1 MIIVRRRLSRTLPAC
16 ALGLATALAFVPTG
30 TLPAVPV
37 DDSAMVVTRPQL
49 GATPTTHTGEWL
61 YVCNQNDATVSVIDM
76 GTQAVVR
83 TIDLQELG
91 FSANAKPHHI
101 AVEPDGSYWYV
112 TLIGDNQ
119 IVKLD
124 RDDRVAGQVE
134 FETPGMLALHPTEDW
149 LFVARSMT
157 AVNPPQRI
165 GMIRRS
171 SMEIDELPIFFPRPH
186 ALALQPLTNT
196 VYTASLGVNQ
206 MAAVGFEDEDIELV
220 NVEGEPH
227 ALMQFALSPEGRT
240 LAVSAELSHKVML
253 IDIGE
258 PLAPRITDVIDVGA
272 QPFDPI
278 FTRDGRW
285 LYVPNKAANTVTVI
299 DMDTRRVVR
308 VIEGEGLAQ
317 PHGVALSPDGRF
329 VYISNNNTGAP
340 HDMAAMAG
348 GEHAEHA
355 PAPAPAPGL
364 GTVVVIDTETQ
375 SIVEVIEVGH
385 NATGMGASGR
395 R

>member
-299 DMDTRRVVR
+299 DMETRRVAR
-308 VIEGEGLAQ
+308 VIEGNGLAQ

-355 PAPAPAPGL
+355 PAPAPGL

>member
-1 MIIVRRRLSRTLPAC
+1 MNGRSATRRGDSLDPAGGGRKAMNIIRRHLLRAVPAC
-16 ALGLATALAFVPTG
+16 ALGLVAILASAAAG
-30 TLPAVPV
+30 GAPA
-37 DDSAMVVTRPQL
+37 A
-49 GATPTTHTGEWL
+49 GEWL

-76 GTQAVVR
+76 ETQAVVR
-83 TIDLQELG
+83 TVDLQELG

-101 AVEPDGSYWYV
+101 AVEPDGSFWYV
-112 TLIGDNQ
+112 TLIGDNR

-157 AVNPPQRI
+157 AVNPPQRVGI
-165 GMIRRS
+165 IRRS

-186 ALALQPLTNT
+186 ALALQPDTNI

-206 MAAVGFEDEDIELV
+206 MAAVDFEDEEIELV

-227 ALMQFALSPEGRT
+227 ALMQFALSPDGGT

-253 IDIGE
+253 IDLGE

-278 FTRDGRW
+278 FSGDGRW

-299 DMDTRRVVR
+299 DMETRQVAR

-317 PHGVALSPDGRF
+317 PHGVALSPDGRY

-340 HDMAAMAG
+340 HDMAAMAA

-355 PAPAPAPGL
+355 PAAEPGL
-364 GTVVVIDTETQ
+364 GMVVVIDTQTQ

-385 NATGMGASGR
+385 NATGMGTRAR